1 MLVILQKKL
10 VKESLM
16 KINYKTISSFL
27 IYIASVGALTISDF
41 IVVGKFSPEG
51 VAEWAFYKSII
62 FVFGGMCVLG
72 FDQLLLREIN
82 YYEQFKRQ
90 FFIQSILI
98 SFIISCFLFLY
109 VKDALK
115 SLFCFFM
122 LFFYANFMF
131 EAGYWRGRK
140 ELLLS
145 QLNTNFWKIIILFLL
160 VFFIFFRGAYEVIYI
175 YLYSL
180 LLAFFCLFLINF
192 KLKDK
197 ESLEKNILTKEQ
209 RVKYFLIGFYFFIH
223 SFSLVIANYGEQ
235 FIINIYGNKVISSVI
250 FSYITLYSS
259 LVLAAIGFIGFYL
272 GPKVRYY
279 KDFNL
284 RIYYKYQS
292 VIVLIGIVLTLIN
305 SVLVYIFSP
314 YFYKNLNF
322 DLWLWLLILFLTLC
336 RVLYVFPSLCLGVF
350 GDEKSLKKSSIYS
363 LIAVTGYIFL
373 FMFLMKLNNPYM
385 KYLIIFLMIMH
396 WLCKIFVSNY
406 YVYKCLV
413 KRVPEY
419 EG

>member
-1 MLVILQKKL
+1 MPAILQKKL

-27 IYIASVGALTISDF
+27 IYIVSVGALTISDF
-41 IVVGKFSPEG
+41 IVVGKFSSDG
-51 VAEWAFYKSII
+51 VSEWAFYKSVI

-82 YYEQFKRQ
+82 YYKQFKRQ

-109 VKDALK
+109 IKDALK

-131 EAGYWRGRK
+131 EAGYWRGK
-140 ELLLS
+140 KNLLLS
-145 QLNTNFWKIIILFLL
+145 QLNTNLWKIIILFLL
-160 VFFIFFRGAYEVIYI
+160 GFFIYFREKYEVLYI

-180 LLAFFCLFLINF
+180 VLAFFCLYLINF
-192 KLKDK
+192 KLKDR
-197 ESLEKNILTKEQ
+197 ECLEKNILTKEQ
-209 RVKYFLIGFYFFIH
+209 RIKYFLIGLYFFIH

-235 FIINIYGNKVISSVI
+235 FIINIYGNKAISSVI

-284 RIYYKYQS
+284 KIYYKYQS
-292 VIVLIGIVLTLIN
+292 IIFLMGIILILIN
-305 SVLVYIFSP
+305 SVMVYIFSP
-314 YFYKNLNF
+314 YFYKNIDF
-322 DLWLWLLILFLTLC
+322 DLLLWTLILFLTLC

-350 GDEKSLKKSSIYS
+350 GDEKSLKKSSFYS
-363 LIAVTGYIFL
+363 LIAVSGYIFL
-373 FMFLMKLNNPYM
+373 FMFLMKSNNQYM
-385 KYLIIFLMIMH
+385 RYLIILLMITH